1 MNIQKDITTCILGAK
16 GSGKS
21 VLLASM
27 LHHYEGRAVLFDL
40 LGVFNPKNSYKTA
53 VVPHSY
59 YCMDV
64 DGFLSNSD
72 KFPAKAKIIISME
85 NYIGEELIEAV
96 DSVCKFLM
104 EHRIK
109 IAVLSD
115 EIADIM
121 PNNAR
126 GSNEFH
132 RMVKNGRNYGIRPVI
147 FATQRPQ
154 SVSKSVFDLCDKFY
168 ISSQKAPRTID
179 YIIDIVDAVGDENI
193 KQRITALQQRE
204 FLIYDGASLENFKV
218 PEYKYA
224 FKQ

>member
-1 MNIQKDITTCILGAK
+1 MNIQRDITTCILGAK

-21 VLLASM
+21 VLLAAM
-27 LHHYEGRAVLFDL
+27 LHNYKGKAVLFDL
-40 LGVFNPKNSYKTA
+40 LGVFNPKNSFKTA
-53 VVPHSY
+53 IVPHSY
-59 YCMDV
+59 YCTDV
-64 DGFLSNSD
+64 DSFLSNF
-72 KFPAKAKIIISME
+72 KHFPDNAKIIVSLE
-85 NYIGEELIEAV
+85 NYLGDELIQAV
-96 DSVCKFLM
+96 DSICKFLM
-104 EHRIK
+104 DNRTK

-126 GSNEFH
+126 GSKEFH

-154 SVSKSVFDLCDKFY
+154 SVSKSIFDLCDKFY

-179 YIIDIVDAVGDENI
+179 YIIDILDTVGNDDI

-204 FLIYDGASLENFKV
+204 FLIYDGDLRRYKV
-218 PEYKYA
+218 PFYKYA